1 MKTLREYIN
10 LVNEAQTVKFPITPA
25 MVKQVKESG
34 HPYLYYND
42 VASEAESKQC
52 FTMINKTV
60 GAMLPA
66 EACKFD
72 LSDMNM
78 DSGILSIIQDVT
90 NRNFPHDDEHNA
102 QLTAMGT
109 QTTRDTDY
117 DPGQILDCAYDTEIR
132 ADGTI
137 LHTIGINAGYSLH
150 TSKGFV
156 TRILGQLYKGMEFL
170 HGPGQR
176 TMAINDDK
184 GAGVWQAI
192 MAKLNATQEV

>member
-1 MKTLREYIN
+1 MRTLREYID
-10 LVNEAQTVKFPITPA
+10 LVNEAQQVKFPITPA

-42 VASEAESKQC
+42 VAAEAESNQC
-52 FTMINKTV
+52 FTMINKTIA
-60 GAMLPA
+60 AMLPA

-72 LSDMNM
+72 LSNM
-78 DSGILSIIQDVT
+78 RLDSGVIAINSDPS
-90 NRNFPHDDEHNA
+90 NPKYPHEEDDIYAGSEYGSREEEEN
-102 QLTAMGT
+102 LL
-109 QTTRDTDY
+109 
-117 DPGQILDCAYDTEIR
+117 LDCAYDTQIN
-132 ADGTI
+132 ADGAI
-137 LHTIGINAGYSLH
+137 VHTIGINGGYRGH

-192 MAKLNATQEV
+192 MGKLNATQEM